1 MSSHMSDLH
10 PTRRIANIWS
20 RGNKTS
26 AKAVEVLGRVSWAGY
41 QIDAIRAYLRKVI
54 AIGVVHA
61 SWYWGRFCING

>member
-41 QIDAIRAYLRKVI
+41 QIRLISENCSNGGGSAGLRGTRLMHFGK
-54 AIGVVHA
+54 
-61 SWYWGRFCING
+61 S